1 MSAVWSKPLLAAM
14 LGMAISSGCQGP
26 AVGGPCT
33 YDEMD
38 FTATPTGYTETGVL
52 FLNPHGEEI
61 DIQKNRFETVPE
73 AGEEVTLQVMKIT
86 SGSCTP
92 EIYTVVDDSA
102 G

>member
-1 MSAVWSKPLLAAM
+1 MNALLRQM
-14 LGMAISSGCQGP
+14 
-26 AVGGPCT
+26 
-33 YDEMD
+33 E
-38 FTATPTGYTETGVL
+38 ATPYSGQCNHVRHTETGVL